1 MPTLDWLNRDAAF
14 KIANE
19 VPYKLLEAA
28 SEHRAADAVVSKLS
42 ALSAVSGQ
50 GAEQATLAFD
60 AEVTDPVPAA
70 THDNLLIQGDNLEA
84 LKAQLPFY
92 RGQVKC
98 VFIDPPYNTKNAFE
112 QYDDNL
118 EHAQWL
124 SLMQRYADKTGALV

>member
-14 KIANE
+14 KIAKE
-19 VPYKLLEAA
+19 VPYKLLEAV
-28 SEHRAADAVVSKLS
+28 SEHLAAADVANKLS
-42 ALSAVSGQ
+42 ALPTQ
-50 GAEQATLAFD
+50 GVEQVALAFD

-84 LKAQLPFY
+84 LKALLPFY

-98 VFIDPPYNTKNAFE
+98 VFIDPPYNTKSAFE